1 MANNI
6 SDALTSFDAF
16 AELRD
21 GVGINPFKLACTRT
35 APASLEEIEA
45 CWRNG
50 VPAELRQ
57 LWLTSRNARLFVDT
71 EYGQWGLAL
80 LSPKEAAARTLEFR
94 TARSEDAMPADIV
107 CGELLGDSDLLILS
121 GNGDGILVVL
131 PLDPRSDWYR
141 PAPTLLSF
149 LAQYREALGEKYW
162 EFEIPRAGHQGGQH
176 RG

>member
-6 SDALTSFDAF
+6 SDALTSYDAF
-16 AELRD
+16 AELRN

-45 CWRNG
+45 CWRSG

-57 LWLTSRNARLFVDT
+57 LWLTSRNARLFEDT

-107 CGELLGDSDLLILS
+107 CGEFLGDSDLLILS
-121 GNGDGILVVL
+121 GN
-131 PLDPRSDWYR
+131 WYR

-162 EFEIPRAGHQGGQH
+162 EFDIPRAGH
-176 RG
+176 